1 MNTKTI
7 VFILTITF
15 VAISTA
21 KPLVTQDLDSN
32 EKNPSHPHKLFK
44 RAAASDTKSSS
55 KTGFAAIIE
64 TPKTKNHKKTRECLE
79 WKKQPL
85 TGKLKCIKFTVHSQN
100 SDLTNDIGSQFHKFI
115 KRAAVGTVSSSKTG
129 FAAIIETPNTENHK
143 KTRKCLEWEKQPLTG
158 KMKCIKLTIISKKN

>member
-32 EKNPSHPHKLFK
+32 EKNPSRPHKLFK

-64 TPKTKNHKKTRECLE
+64 TPKTKNHRKIRECLE

-100 SDLTNDIGSQFHKFI
+100 SDLTNDIGSQFHKI
-115 KRAAVGTVSSSKTG
+115 
-129 FAAIIETPNTENHK
+129 N
-143 KTRKCLEWEKQPLTG
+143 
-158 KMKCIKLTIISKKN
+158 

>member
-55 KTGFAAIIE
+55 KTGFAAIISSPQE
-64 TPKTKNHKKTRECLE
+64 ESRKKTK
-79 WKKQPL
+79 
-85 TGKLKCIKFTVHSQN
+85 KCMN
-100 SDLTNDIGSQFHKFI
+100 
-115 KRAAVGTVSSSKTG
+115 
-129 FAAIIETPNTENHK
+129 
-143 KTRKCLEWEKQPLTG
+143 WEKRPITG
-158 KMKCIKLTIISKKN
+158 QWKCSKVVFTQRRMKSSFQNHYS